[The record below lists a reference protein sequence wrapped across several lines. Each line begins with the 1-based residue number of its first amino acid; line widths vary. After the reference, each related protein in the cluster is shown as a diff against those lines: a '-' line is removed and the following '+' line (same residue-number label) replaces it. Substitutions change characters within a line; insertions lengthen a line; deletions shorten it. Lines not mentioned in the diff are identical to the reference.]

1 MTMNSR
7 MDADYVVLKQ
17 YGCSYLGPSYDPR
30 THRGPTPY
38 CGSHD
43 LADGKLYCTEHYS
56 LMFQKGTA
64 LRKRKKDTRRA
75 DALRQLVSDFNAA
88 VEELESEGFDCYGS
102 EVVEELN

>member
-1 MTMNSR
+1 MNSR
-7 MDADYVVLKQ
+7 MDADYITLKP

-30 THRGPTPY
+30 SHKGLTPY
-38 CGSHD
+38 CGCKT
-43 LADGKLYCTEHYS
+43 LVEGTLYCEEHYS
-56 LMFQKGTA
+56 LMYQKGSA

-88 VEELESEGFDCYGS
+88 VEELESEGFDCWGT